1 MSLHRTL
8 LIACTMVA
16 SLSLPYQLAE
26 AQEFEFK
33 GLTGLEGGLGGGLG
47 GDSGIDFEF
56 SLLSTDPAPG
66 GIAILAIKV
75 KLPETSYIYSQDPEF
90 TGNTTLEAKAIGLA
104 PIDETFLPNRKPKR
118 VFEEVF
124 EQHLEKFHGGV
135 TWLRR
140 YRINEDAD
148 LSTVSISGVLSG
160 QHCSDVDGTCIQI
173 RPPAEFTVKLAKGKP
188 ELLEGWSTTPIKGGR
203 LSTTIVPENF
213 RGKPEPVEFRI
224 SLPANA
230 TVGDVVDLQ
239 VEAVMEGKWHVYSTS
254 QAEDLSQAS
263 TTINVTEHTGLESID
278 SDFTASR
285 APIRHQ
291 DPESKEWSEYFEE
304 SVVWTRKYKVTEEEY
319 SAAGAIRYLLC
330 DDKRCLIPVKFSFGL
345 KAAAPV
351 DPPVPPGGY
360 QPKALIP
367 FLITAALAGFAALLT
382 PCVFPMIPITVSFFL
397 KQSENGTGK
406 PLAMA
411 SVYCLSIIGTFTIL
425 GMLMAAFFGATSL
438 NALVNNAWL
447 NLVLA
452 GVLIFFGCNLIG
464 LFEIRVPSSLMTWSA
479 RKEGSGGYIGVLF
492 MALTFTL
499 VSFTCTFAFLGLLLV
514 WAANGEFYWPILG
527 LLSFSAAFALPFFF
541 LALFPSY
548 LKKLPSSGGW
558 MNRVKATMGMIE
570 FAAAFKFLSTADF
583 SANSFPIAFSYEVV
597 MWSWTAIFVAT
608 SAYLFGLIR
617 LPHDSK
623 GDSLSVTRGI
633 IAGLFLGVG
642 VSIPLG
648 MFGQPHLLGPVW
660 NEIHAFAPP
669 KLDVWIDDELGLV
682 SDHDGLLYSLE
693 FERAQQ
699 QAKETNT
706 PLFLDFTGV
715 NCVNCRKM
723 EQTVFNEPDVHKLLE
738 KFTRIQLYTDSVP
751 GIEDS
756 DKESELLDSNRDK
769 QAEWFG
775 DVTLPAYA
783 IVTPDGKR
791 LASLSGLNTTEK
803 FHTFLEEGLR
813 KWEGGDSTS
822 TAGITPTSSA
832 LLVEN

>member
-1 MSLHRTL
+1 MSLHRSL
-8 LIACTMVA
+8 FIALTITA
-16 SLSLPYQLAE
+16 SLGLTNQSAE
-26 AQEFEFK
+26 AQLGFPE
-33 GLTGLEGGLGGGLG
+33 LTGLGGRTS
-47 GDSGIDFEF
+47 SGIDYEF
-56 SLLSTDPAPG
+56 SLLTEDPSPG
-66 GIAILAIKV
+66 GTAVLAITV
-75 KLPETSYIYSQDPEF
+75 KLAKTSYIYSQDPEF
-90 TGNTTLEAKAIGLA
+90 SGKTTLDAKSIGLT
-104 PIDETFLPNRKPKR
+104 PIDATFIPNRKPKR
-118 VFEEVF
+118 IFEEF
-124 EQHLEKFHGGV
+124 LEQHVEKFHGGV

-140 YRINEDAD
+140 YRINDDAD
-148 LSTVSISGVLSG
+148 LSTVSITGTLKG
-160 QHCSDVDGTCIQI
+160 QHCSDVDGACTPI
-173 RPPAEFTVKLAKGKP
+173 RPPKEFTVKLTEGKP
-188 ELLEGWSTTPIKGGR
+188 ELLDGWSTTPVTNGR
-203 LSTTIVPENF
+203 MVKSIVPKNI
-213 RGKPEPVEFRI
+213 RKQPEPVEFRI
-224 SLPANA
+224 SLPAKA
-230 TVGDVVDLQ
+230 KVGDVVDLQ
-239 VEAVMEGKWHVYSTS
+239 VEAVMEGKWHIYSTS
-254 QAEDLSQAS
+254 TAEDLTQAS
-263 TTINVTEHTGLESID
+263 TTIKLTETLGLEEID
-278 SDFTASR
+278 SEFTASR
-285 APIRHQ
+285 APIRHH
-291 DPESKEWSEYFEE
+291 DPEENTSNEYFEE
-304 SVVWTRKYKVTEEEY
+304 SVVWTRKYKVTADNY
-319 SAAGAIRYLLC
+319 SAAGVIRYLLC

-345 KAAAPV
+345 KTEAPGE
-351 DPPVPPGGY
+351 DEATPPLSLNPTKEG
-360 QPKALIP
+360 LIP

-382 PCVFPMIPITVSFFL
+382 PCVFPMVPITVSFFL
-397 KQSENGTGK
+397 KQSEDGTSK

-425 GMLMAAFFGATSL
+425 GMLMAIFFGATSL
-438 NALVNNAWL
+438 NTLVNNAWL

-514 WAANGEFYWPILG
+514 WAAKGEVYWPVLG
-527 LLSFSAAFALPFFF
+527 LLSFSAAFSLPFFF

-583 SANSFPIAFSYEVV
+583 TANSFPVAFSYEVV
-597 MWSWTAIFVAT
+597 MWSWTAISVLTA
-608 SAYLFGLIR
+608 AYLFGLIR

-623 GDSLSVTRGI
+623 GDSLSVTRGVF
-633 IAGLFLGVG
+633 AGLFLGLG

-669 KLDVWIDDELGLV
+669 KLDVRMDAKWGLV
-682 SDHDGLLYSLE
+682 SDHDGLRYLLE

-699 QAKETNT
+699 KAKESNT

-738 KFTRIQLYTDSVP
+738 KFTRTQLYTDSVP
-751 GIEDS
+751 GLKDS
-756 DKESELLDSNRDK
+756 DKESALLDSNRTK

-783 IVTPDGKR
+783 IVTPDGKK
-791 LASLSGLNTTEK
+791 LTILTGLNTTET
-803 FHTFLEEGLR
+803 FHNFLKEGLEL
-813 KWEGGDSTS
+813 WEAGGSN
-822 TAGITPTSSA
+822 TAAKAASA
-832 LLVEN
+832 PPLVASVKEN